1 MMRFA
6 QQLQKLLF
14 PHYCVLCGSLLND
27 KEDKGYPL
35 CAVCESSL
43 PVPGNNRCCRCGRPL
58 ISEIDTCMLCRQ
70 HAFAFDRLIPLYA
83 YQDEKAGALVR
94 AYKKGKRYSLARFW
108 AAEIERVL
116 KIEFG
121 AAIIVPVPP
130 RPEKLRS
137 GEQDQVETMA
147 SMLEQRGFAVARILA
162 RGESIQQKKLN
173 RSMRQESARKAYH
186 ILETC
191 KNAVPQKLVLIDDVF
206 TTGATLDTCAKI
218 LKANGAEWVGA
229 IVLAYD

>member
-1 MMRFA
+1 MMKFA
-6 QQLQKLLF
+6 RQLQKLMF
-14 PHYCVLCGSLLND
+14 PHYCVLCGNLLDDN
-27 KEDKGYPL
+27 EDKGYPL

-43 PVPGNNRCCRCGRPL
+43 QVPGDNRCSRCGRPL
-58 ISEIDTCMLCRQ
+58 ISEIGTCMLCRQ

-116 KIEFG
+116 KIEYG
-121 AAIIVPVPP
+121 VAIIVPVPP

-137 GEQDQVETMA
+137 GERDQVEVLA
-147 SMLEQRGFAVARILA
+147 SMLEQRGFAVARILS

-173 RSMRQESARKAYH
+173 RSMRQESARKAYR
-186 ILETC
+186 ILETH

-206 TTGATLDTCAKI
+206 TTGSTLDTCAEI
-218 LKANGAEWVGA
+218 LKANGAQWVGA